1 MGWSNFPENWETD
14 APPRIEILDIDRVP
28 TELTVGT
35 KYHVTWA
42 SHPGMVWVLKGISQN
57 NQAILET
64 PRSKKIIHTHVH
76 NLRHINKNALQQ
88 AKQRLKKEN
97 RLKELKDKELNSL
110 T

>member
-1 MGWSNFPENWETD
+1 MSWSNYPENWEKD
-14 APPRIEILDIDRVP
+14 EPHIEILDIDKVP
-28 TELTVGT
+28 TELVVGT
-35 KYHVTWA
+35 KYHCTWA
-42 SHPGMVWVLKGISQN
+42 SSKGMVWVLKGISQN

-88 AKQRLKKEN
+88 AKQRIKKEK
-97 RLKELKDKELNSL
+97 RAKELKDRELNPL

>member
-14 APPRIEILDIDRVP
+14 APHIEVLDIDKVP

-35 KYHVTWA
+35 KYHCTWA
-42 SHPGMVWVLKGISQN
+42 SKPGMVWVLKGISQN

-64 PRSKKIIHTHVH
+64 PRSKKIIYTHVH
-76 NLRHINKNALQQ
+76 NLRHINKNALLQ
-88 AKQRLKKEN
+88 AKVRIKKEN
-97 RLKELKDKELNSL
+97 RLKELKDKELDTL

>member
-1 MGWSNFPENWETD
+1 MSWSNFPENWETD
-14 APPRIEILDIDRVP
+14 APQIEILDIDRVP

-35 KYHVTWA
+35 KYHCTWA

-64 PRSKKIIHTHVH
+64 PRTKKIITTHVH

-88 AKQRLKKEN
+88 AKQRFKNGNNKCP
-97 RLKELKDKELNSL
+97 
-110 T
+110 

>member
-1 MGWSNFPENWETD
+1 MGWSNFPENWEKD
-14 APPRIEILDIDRVP
+14 APQIEILDIDRVP

-42 SHPGMVWVLKGISQN
+42 SSKSMVWVLKGISQN

-64 PRSKKIIHTHVH
+64 PRTKKIIHTHVH

-88 AKQRLKKEN
+88 AKQRLKHDFK
-97 RLKELKDKELNSL
+97 KV
-110 T
+110 

>member
-1 MGWSNFPENWETD
+1 LHLYRQENYIIMSWSNFPENWEKD
-14 APPRIEILDIDRVP
+14 CPQIEILDIDKVP

-42 SHPGMVWVLKGISQN
+42 SKPGMVWVLKGISQN

-76 NLRHINKNALQQ
+76 NLRHINKNALIQ
-88 AKQRLKKEN
+88 AKQRLKKRE
-97 RLKELKDKELNSL
+97 
-110 T
+110 